1 MDAVIIW
8 LILASPLLG
17 GYLWYVALIRRR
29 NRAQEALSSVD
40 VQLRKRHDVIPNV
53 LALAKRFMEHE
64 QSLLSEVTEL
74 RSRAAAPYDKRDP
87 GEVEGH
93 LEAEKQLQG
102 ALRQLF
108 AVSEAY
114 PELRSA
120 ETIQNAQNT
129 YREVEGNVSAARRYY
144 NASVTRLNN
153 AVQIFPGNLI
163 AGIVGIRAM
172 PFFELEE
179 ASLREPVSAVEH
191 LG

>member
-1 MDAVIIW
+1 MAISVI
-8 LILASPLLG
+8 LVLVSPLLL

-53 LALAKRFMEHE
+53 LALAKRFMAHE
-64 QSLLSEVTEL
+64 SSLLNEVTEL
-74 RSRAAAPYDKRDP
+74 RSRAASPYDKNQTN
-87 GEVEGH
+87 EVENH
-93 LEAEKQLQG
+93 LQAEKQLQG

-108 AVSEAY
+108 AVSESY
-114 PELRSA
+114 PELKSA

-129 YREVEGNVSAARRYY
+129 YREVEANVSAARRYY

-163 AGIVGIRAM
+163 ARIVGVNIM
-172 PFFELEE
+172 PFFELEDD
-179 ASLREPVSAVEH
+179 SLREPVSATEH
-191 LG
+191 LE

>member
-1 MDAVIIW
+1 MAISVI
-8 LILASPLLG
+8 LVLVSPLLL

-53 LALAKRFMEHE
+53 LALAKRFMAHE
-64 QSLLSEVTEL
+64 SSLLNEVTEL
-74 RSRAAAPYDKRDP
+74 RSRAASPYDKNQTN
-87 GEVEGH
+87 EVENH
-93 LEAEKQLQG
+93 LQAEKQLQG

-108 AVSEAY
+108 AVSESY
-114 PELRSA
+114 PELKSA

-129 YREVEGNVSAARRYY
+129 YREVEANVSAARRYY

-163 AGIVGIRAM
+163 ARIVGVYIM
-172 PFFELEE
+172 PFFELEDD
-179 ASLREPVSAVEH
+179 SLRLPVKAAEH

>member
-1 MDAVIIW
+1 MAISVI
-8 LILASPLLG
+8 LVLVSPLLL

-53 LALAKRFMEHE
+53 LALAKRFMAHE
-64 QSLLSEVTEL
+64 SSLLNEVTEL
-74 RSRAAAPYDKRDP
+74 RSRAASPYDKNQTN
-87 GEVEGH
+87 EVENH
-93 LEAEKQLQG
+93 LQAEKQLQG

-108 AVSEAY
+108 AVSESY
-114 PELRSA
+114 PELKSA

-129 YREVEGNVSAARRYY
+129 YREVEANVSAARRYY

-163 AGIVGIRAM
+163 ARIVGVSIM
-172 PFFELEE
+172 PFFELEDD
-179 ASLREPVSAVEH
+179 SLRLPVKAAEH